1 MFVKNITE
9 TTQKIRIDWVETEI
23 GAWEV
28 FQTTESKA
36 EELVRNYPSIIGYAD
51 AGGISWSGEI
61 SDLDDVSI
69 TNPTDWQIL
78 SFDETSEKWE
88 NKDIQR
94 NLINIESESLYKNAS
109 LRMLGDDV
117 IPLIIIA
124 WQSNADWRAPYT
136 SLPNRDETK
145 RLSDNNYDV
154 DDYMMWNDTNKT
166 FATYNVRTNNWAWT
180 DNWDDW
186 AGVDKYSF
194 DPFFARYFINTYNRP
209 LYALRVTLWGIPI
222 WTTTSRAWANN
233 TWNAKIWYFET
244 QWQTNVRYLCKVIAD
259 RIKDIKERAET
270 NNKTI
275 LPIAILWHQWEWD
288 WTTARIPYYKQNLKN
303 VISFIRGIV
312 WDPKLPFI
320 NAFINKNY
328 KEEYTQINNIYL
340 ELNKEDQFMKT
351 VDMEGHYTSIWDN
364 LHFDWQAF
372 AYMGQQMFEYYKLY
386 DYTPN
391 EREPG
396 VDITSV
402 FWTSSTAG
410 KTWSGSWLAIIRTLA
425 EFENLTPADNAGRS
439 CAPNA
444 IAWSDYKN
452 NYRKIRITPLNP
464 SIKVYFATNGGVDDT
479 IFKINWSNWI
489 TQTMTFDCTSA
500 HDLIIS
506 IQFDTGS
513 SNTISDIVKV
523 EVIP

>member
-28 FQTTESKA
+28 FQTTEGKA

-51 AGGISWSGEI
+51 AGDISWSGEI
-61 SDLDDVSI
+61 SDLDDVEI

-88 NKDIQR
+88 NVELQQ
-94 NLINIESESLYKNAS
+94 NLVNIESESLYKNAS
-109 LRMLGDDV
+109 LRMIWDDV
-117 IPLIIIA
+117 IPLVIIA

-136 SLPNRDETK
+136 SLPNRDTTK

-166 FATYNVRTNNWAWT
+166 FSTYNVRTNNWAWT
-180 DNWDDW
+180 DNGDDW

-209 LYALRVTLWGIPI
+209 LYALRVTLWGIAI
-222 WTTTSRAWANN
+222 WTTQSRAWANN

-244 QWQTNVRYLCKVIAD
+244 HGETNVRYLCEVIAD

-303 VISFIRGIV
+303 VISFIRGVV

-402 FWTSSTAG
+402 FWTSSMAG
-410 KTWSGSWLAIIRTLA
+410 KYWSGSWIADIRTLE
-425 EFENLTPADNAGRS
+425 EFANLTPVSNNWRS
-439 CAPNA
+439 CSANA
-444 IAWSDYKN
+444 IDWNDYKD
-452 NYRKIRITPLNP
+452 NYTKIRVTPLTSVKAFLASNT
-464 SIKVYFATNGGVDDT
+464 KVDTTIPDQWWNNWMSAPVTIDLSGATN
-479 IFKINWSNWI
+479 
-489 TQTMTFDCTSA
+489 
-500 HDLIIS
+500 LIITL
-506 IQFDTGS
+506 QFDTWT
-513 SNTISDIVKV
+513 SNTISDIVKI
-523 EVIP
+523 EVI